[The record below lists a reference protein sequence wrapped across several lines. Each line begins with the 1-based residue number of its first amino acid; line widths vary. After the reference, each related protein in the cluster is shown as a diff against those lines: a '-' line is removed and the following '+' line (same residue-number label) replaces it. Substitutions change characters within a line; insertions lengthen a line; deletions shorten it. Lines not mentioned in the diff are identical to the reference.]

1 MDNFSANKKDFFFFG
16 IPLSDF
22 FSKFVFSEVYV
33 GFLMGAPTKKLIIF
47 FSVISTWLEKKNET
61 ICPDALFLGNAMK
74 AEFESWKKLR
84 SQTPIFSLTGIF
96 LIYTLALNTT
106 LQYNSKLHQF

>member
-1 MDNFSANKKDFFFFG
+1 
-16 IPLSDF
+16 
-22 FSKFVFSEVYV
+22 VFSEVYV

-61 ICPDALFLGNAMK
+61 ICPDPLSLGNAMK

-84 SQTPIFSLTGIF
+84 SQTPEVFHILAHWNFFISAHF
-96 LIYTLALNTT
+96 TLW
-106 LQYNSKLHQF
+106 F